1 MTKKKYVGQLVS
13 INFKDRPTPI
23 SGFVIDYND
32 EWTLL
37 KQNPVDYIIDGYI
50 IVRHK
55 NIEGFSRTKK
65 ELFKERILK
74 LKNFQPTIQNEIPL
88 TDLKTILTYLT
99 KKFGIFQ
106 FEQKSEK
113 SCWLGSLV
121 SFDKKDFIIKPLLP
135 NGKWDKDTLFFIK
148 DLRTIEFDTDYI
160 NSLKLVEKDNKK
172 LVKVRS
178 SG

>member
-1 MTKKKYVGQLVS
+1 MTKKKYIGQLIT

-37 KQNPVDYIIDGYI
+37 KQNPVDYIIDGYV

-74 LKNFQPTIQNEIPL
+74 LKNLNPKGQNEIPL
-88 TDLKTILTYLT
+88 ADLNTILAYLT
-99 KKFGIFQ
+99 MKFGVFQ

-121 SFDKKDFIIKPLLP
+121 SFDTKDFIIKPLLP
-135 NGKWDKDTLFFIK
+135 NGKWDKNTLFFIK

-160 NSLKLVEKDNKK
+160 NSLKLVEKDNKRLLK
-172 LVKVRS
+172 AKGNV
-178 SG
+178 

>member
-1 MTKKKYVGQLVS
+1 MTKKKYIGQLIS

-37 KQNPVDYIIDGYI
+37 RQNPVDYIIDGYI

-55 NIEGFSRTKK
+55 NIEGVSRKK
-65 ELFKERILK
+65 EELFKERILK
-74 LKNFQPTIQNEIPL
+74 LKNLQPTWQNKMPL
-88 TDLKTILTYLT
+88 TDLNTILSYLT
-99 KKFGIFQ
+99 KKFGVFQ

-113 SCWLGSLV
+113 SCWLGSLI
-121 SFDKKDFIIKPLLP
+121 SFDKKDFIIKPLLS

-172 LVKVRS
+172 LLKEKGSR
-178 SG
+178 